1 LVTRSTLRAVVL
13 VEGLSDR
20 YALEALARRRG
31 RDLAADGVEIV
42 VIGGA
47 QALGRILGT
56 LAAAGGGPRIAGLC
70 DAGEEETV
78 RRALERAGLE
88 PGRTRAGLAEVGFH
102 VCVEDLEDELI
113 RAAGADTVEAIAEE
127 QGDLRAF
134 RTLQKQAAWR
144 ARSREQQLRRWLGS
158 GGRRKLRY
166 APLLVDALELDRIP
180 EPLDAVLA
188 AAYGERRS
196 AR

>member
-1 LVTRSTLRAVVL
+1 MAAGTDVRTVVF
-13 VEGLSDR
+13 VEGVSDR

-31 RDLAADGVEIV
+31 RDLASEGIEIV

-47 QALGRILGT
+47 QALGRALHALGPEGRG
-56 LAAAGGGPRIAGLC
+56 LRLAGLC
-70 DAGEEETV
+70 DAGEEHAF
-78 RRALERAGLE
+78 RRALERAGLD
-88 PGRTRAGLAEVGFH
+88 PGRTRAGLARAGFH

-113 RAAGADTVEAIAEE
+113 RAVGADEVERLAAE

-134 RTLQKQAAWR
+134 RTMQKQAAWHGR
-144 ARSREQQLRRWLGS
+144 PREQQLRRWLGS

-166 APLLVDALELDRIP
+166 APLLVDALDLARVP

-188 AAYGERRS
+188 HVQP
-196 AR
+196 

>member
-1 LVTRSTLRAVVL
+1 VVAGVDLRAVVL
-13 VEGLSDR
+13 VEGTSDR

-31 RDLAADGVEIV
+31 RHLADEGVEVV

-47 QALGRILGT
+47 QALGRFLRT
-56 LAAAGGGPRIAGLC
+56 FGPEGRGLRLAGLC
-70 DAGEEETV
+70 DAGEEEMV
-78 RRALERAGLE
+78 RRALERAGLA
-88 PGRTRAGLAEVGFH
+88 PGRTRAEMARVGFH

-113 RAAGADTVEAIAEE
+113 RAAGVETVEELAES
-127 QGDLRAF
+127 QGDLRSF

-144 ARSREQQLRRWLGS
+144 ERSREQQLRRWLGS

-166 APLLVDALELDRIP
+166 APLLVGALDLGRVP

-188 AAYGERRS
+188 DV
-196 AR
+196 

>member
-1 LVTRSTLRAVVL
+1 VDASTKARAVVL

-31 RDLAADGVEIV
+31 RDLASEGTQIV

-47 QALGRILGT
+47 QALGRSLRLLGPEGRGLR
-56 LAAAGGGPRIAGLC
+56 LAGVC
-70 DAGEEETV
+70 DAGEEDGV
-78 RRALERAGLE
+78 RRALERAGLA
-88 PGRTRAGLAEVGFH
+88 PGRTRGDLARIGFH

-113 RAAGADTVEAIAEE
+113 RAAGADAVEALAEE

-144 ARSREQQLRRWLGS
+144 GRPREQQLRRWLGS

-166 APLLVDALELDRIP
+166 APLLVGALDLARIP
-180 EPLDAVLA
+180 
-188 AAYGERRS
+188 
-196 AR
+196 